1 MNIRKRPPLRGEI
14 WFVKLPTDPPE
25 KGERPVVIVS
35 VDQRNRHEKADTV
48 LVAPLTTATHK
59 DVPTHV
65 YLSPGETGLEQSCVR
80 AEDVSVVRKVN
91 LSEPRQRLRNLSNA
105 RICQIARAIGIA
117 MGCGSNYF
125 EPHS

>member
-1 MNIRKRPPLRGEI
+1 MNIPKRSPLRGEI
-14 WFVKLPTDPPE
+14 WFVKFSTDPPE
-25 KGERPVVIVS
+25 KGQRPVVIVS

-48 LVAPLTTATHK
+48 LVAPLTTTTHK

-80 AEDVSVVRKVN
+80 AEDVSVVRKTS

-105 RICQIARAIGIA
+105 RICQIARALSIA
-117 MGCGSNYF
+117 MGCGSDW
-125 EPHS
+125 PQPQS